1 VNASYTS
8 FNQPATT
15 GAATVISNRHYLSAG
30 GQSIG
35 VLVSSGALPGLYYAQ
50 PEAPALSSI
59 SLSKVEYWHKDHLG
73 SIVASTDHSGAVT
86 ARYAYDPFGKRRY
99 TNGTYDAFGKLA
111 VDWSNS
117 INSGVDRGYTG
128 HEHLDDIGII
138 HMNGRL
144 FEPRLGRFLQADP
157 HVTDPYNLQNYNRY
171 GYCNNNPLNCTDLT
185 GFDPWGRDQGS
196 INGGADGRNT
206 TSGSGDPEAQRVAT
220 QFGVTVQTVQNA

>member
-35 VLVSSGALPGLYYAQ
+35 VQVSSGALPGLYYAQ
-50 PEAPALSSI
+50 PEVPMLSSI
-59 SLSKVEYWHKDHLG
+59 RLSKVEYSHKDHLG
-73 SIVASTDHSGAVT
+73 SLVASTDHSGAVT

-99 TNGTYDAFGKLA
+99 TNGTYDAFGKLT
-111 VDWSNS
+111 VDWSNRT
-117 INSGVDRGYTG
+117 NSGVDRGYTG

-144 FEPRLGRFLQADP
+144 FEPRLGRFLQADTLD
-157 HVTDPYNLQNYNRY
+157 HWSNLAS
-171 GYCNNNPLNCTDLT
+171 NCQSVKMPDLPT
-185 GFDPWGRDQGS
+185 MGNVGFPNARVSRLVRTICQTRLQVDRLIKG
-196 INGGADGRNT
+196 DGPVSVR
-206 TSGSGDPEAQRVAT
+206 
-220 QFGVTVQTVQNA
+220 